1 LTSVNDWNLSNTN
14 AKTTNYQ
21 CIDLIDTDNKLG
33 VQVTSECGAGKLND
47 TINCL
52 SKHGMTM
59 HIDKLKVFSL
69 IPGQTSYAVKST
81 CPGVAFAWE
90 ADVLDF
96 DGILRTITNISDLAH
111 LQRIHN
117 FETKSLPTV
126 FATRRAILEASCSQL
141 RENLIVLDREVMWVL
156 ECQEDPVLMCRA
168 IRQMRISLQ
177 TSGASKIANKIASK
191 TFLAARKVLSVTEME
206 VKAKNLTFSKWPY
219 NCPMVW
225 LFRLTNTRT
234 TTTKNLSGS

>member
-1 LTSVNDWNLSNTN
+1 LLTSVNDWNLSNTN
-14 AKTTNYQ
+14 AKTTNHQ

-126 FATRRAILEASCSQL
+126 FL
-141 RENLIVLDREVMWVL
+141 
-156 ECQEDPVLMCRA
+156 
-168 IRQMRISLQ
+168 IRQQAPHALAGAPALPCTGRAHAAHARSSLRDRI
-177 TSGASKIANKIASK
+177 AD
-191 TFLAARKVLSVTEME
+191 
-206 VKAKNLTFSKWPY
+206 
-219 NCPMVW
+219 
-225 LFRLTNTRT
+225 
-234 TTTKNLSGS
+234 

>member
-1 LTSVNDWNLSNTN
+1 
-14 AKTTNYQ
+14 
-21 CIDLIDTDNKLG
+21 
-33 VQVTSECGAGKLND
+33 
-47 TINCL
+47 
-52 SKHGMTM
+52 M

-177 TSGASKIANKIASK
+177 TSGASKIANEIASK